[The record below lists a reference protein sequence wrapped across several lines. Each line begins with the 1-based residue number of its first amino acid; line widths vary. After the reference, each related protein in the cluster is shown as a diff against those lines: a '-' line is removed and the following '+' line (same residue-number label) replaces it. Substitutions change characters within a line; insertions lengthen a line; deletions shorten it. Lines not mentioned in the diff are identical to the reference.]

1 MRPQRVS
8 CGIRSGP
15 TGGAASGSF
24 NEAAACQ
31 LRNPAHCLLL
41 LERDAFASMRPQRVS
56 CGICEKGNALK
67 GTQCGFNEA
76 AACQLRNPGRR
87 DRCRV
92 DRASFNEA
100 AACQLRNPTEEALA
114 TCDNCSFNEAAACQ
128 LRNPREFGLV
138 GRVAGVLQ

>member
-15 TGGAASGSF
+15 TGGAASG
-24 NEAAACQ
+24 
-31 LRNPAHCLLL
+31 
-41 LERDAFASMRPQRVS
+41 
-56 CGICEKGNALK
+56 
-67 GTQCGFNEA
+67 
-76 AACQLRNPGRR
+76 
-87 DRCRV
+87 
-92 DRASFNEA
+92 SFNEA